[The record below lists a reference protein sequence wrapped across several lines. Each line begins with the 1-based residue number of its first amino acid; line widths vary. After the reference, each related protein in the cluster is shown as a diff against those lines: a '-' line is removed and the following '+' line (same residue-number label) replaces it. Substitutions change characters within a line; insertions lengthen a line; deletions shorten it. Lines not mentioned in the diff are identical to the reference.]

1 MSVWS
6 KERAWAWYNARA
18 WMRGCNFMSSD
29 CANRI
34 DQWQEYGFDEKLITV
49 DRELELAAKT
59 GFNSIR
65 VIVEYIVWE
74 KQHDGFME
82 RLERYIATAAKH
94 GISCMI
100 VFGNDCMQPKAWT
113 KPVVFGE
120 QHYDWGY
127 HGGRKQSQH
136 GCLPDMGYHLLD
148 EPELAER
155 HYEWVREIITRYKD
169 DERVCMWDLY
179 NEPGNARREMVTERH
194 LRKFFEIARGINPI
208 QPLTACVWRCPTERG
223 KEIPEIERIAADL
236 SDIISY
242 HNYGTYET
250 NIRIIKRLKEY
261 GRPIINTEWLGRCL
275 HNTVEEMF
283 PLFYLE
289 KIGCWNWGF
298 VAGKNQ
304 TYEPWN
310 GTWER
315 YARNPNLDVDFT
327 KWFHD
332 LYRPSLHPYNPHE
345 IELIRRFCDLA
356 DADFE
361 KEQNERAASVYE
373 FFPKPAW

>member
-1 MSVWS
+1 MAVWS
-6 KERAWAWYNARA
+6 KERAWEWYDSHP
-18 WMRGCNFMSSD
+18 WLRGCNFMSSD

-34 DQWQEYGFDEKLITV
+34 DQWQEYGFEERLRTADA
-49 DRELELAAKT
+49 ELELAAKT
-59 GFNSIR
+59 GFNTIR
-65 VIVEYIVWE
+65 IIIEYIVWE
-74 KQHDGFME
+74 KQHDGFMD

-136 GCLPDMGYHLLD
+136 GKLPEMGYHLLD
-148 EPELAER
+148 EPELALR
-155 HYEWVREIITRYKD
+155 HYEWVREIITKYKD
-169 DERVCMWDLY
+169 DERVIMWDMY
-179 NEPGNARREMVTERH
+179 NEPGASRREMVTEKH
-194 LRKFFEIARGINPI
+194 LRKFFEIAREVDPI
-208 QPLTACVWRCPTERG
+208 QPLTACVWRCTADRNKP
-223 KEIPEIERIAADL
+223 IPEIERIAAEL

-250 NIRIIKRLKEY
+250 NICIIKRLKEY
-261 GRPIINTEWLGRCL
+261 GRPIINTEWMGRCL
-275 HNTVEEMF
+275 NNTVFELF

-298 VAGKNQ
+298 VAGKYQ

-310 GTWER
+310 STWEK
-315 YARNPNLDVDFT
+315 YADDPTMDVDFT

-332 LYRPSLHPYNPHE
+332 LYRPNFRPYDPKE
-345 IELIRRFCDLA
+345 IDLIRRFCDRA
-356 DADFE
+356 DADFM
-361 KEQNERAASVYE
+361 RGRG
-373 FFPKPAW
+373 